1 MLEPCPRNTQKSR
14 PTASSLV
21 QDQGTW
27 VKVLRR
33 GTTLVVRM
41 MRNFETWKQHN
52 VAIGVIKNTKHIKT
66 SKFRSGTHLQY
77 RFKSLKATAARC
89 KVLVRKK
96 HPCGWWSLSSKG
108 DTHCETWQI
117 NMIKA
122 PTFRIWFNNL
132 ELTQNIA
139 WNVQRPF
146 SDARANFEVA
156 SVDRSSRDWM
166 LSCQ

>member
-77 RFKSLKATAARC
+77 RSKSLKATA
-89 KVLVRKK
+89 
-96 HPCGWWSLSSKG
+96 KG